1 MIQAAGVVLIR
12 SADEPQVLI
21 IHRAHRDDWSL
32 PKGKL
37 EPGELA
43 AVAAVRETLE
53 ETGYLVQLQ
62 AALTPVSYKLN
73 GVLKTVNNWSATQ
86 LAHDAAAVPNSEVDK
101 IRWVTLS
108 EAKLLLSYEHDLL
121 TVAEAIAVTQ
131 AGTTTAVIVRLA
143 ISTDRAEFSGEDLN
157 RPLAA
162 AGFSQVPEISAV
174 LAAYGVTALISSPAI
189 RCQQTFQHY
198 ADQDQILLELNP
210 LLLED
215 NSDFTEIEWRA
226 LLNPAQPIAICTH
239 LPVID
244 ELAEYEPAAAAFLLD
259 LPPAAVVVLCWDREG
274 ELLTAER
281 HEI

>member
-12 SADEPQVLI
+12 SADQPQVLI
-21 IHRAHRDDWSL
+21 IHRAHRADWSL

-43 AVAAVRETLE
+43 IVAAVRETLE
-53 ETGYLVQLQ
+53 ETGFLVQLQ

-73 GVLKTVNNWSATQ
+73 GEPKTVYYWSATQ
-86 LAHDAAAVPNSEVDK
+86 LAHDAAAVPNSEVDE

-108 EAKLLLSYEHDLL
+108 EAKQLLSYEHDLA
-121 TVAEAIAVTQ
+121 TVVEALAVTQ
-131 AGTTTAVIVRLA
+131 AGITTAVIVRHA
-143 ISTDRAEFSGEDLN
+143 ISTDRTEFNGEDLN

-162 AGFSQVPEISAV
+162 AGFAQVPEISAV
-174 LAAYGVTALISSPAI
+174 LAAYGVSTLISSPAI
-189 RCQQTFQHY
+189 RCQQTLQNY
-198 ADQDQILLELNP
+198 ADQEQILLELNP

-215 NSDFTEIEWRA
+215 NPDFSELEWRA
-226 LLNPAQPIAICTH
+226 LLNRTQPIAICTH
-239 LPVID
+239 RPVID
-244 ELAEYEPAAAAFLLD
+244 ALAEFEPAAATFLLD
-259 LPPAAVVVLCWDREG
+259 LPPAAIVVLCWDRAG